1 MDKIE
6 RPLGP
11 LVVDIS
17 GTTLTNDEIKTLQ
30 HPLVGM
36 VILFTR
42 NFENIEQLRTLTHD
56 IHALRNPP
64 LLIGV
69 DHEGGRIQRFRQG
82 FTQIPSMK
90 SLGELYDTD
99 SQRAHALTGA
109 CGLWIWTTDKA
120 PLSATVLSTEI
131 RRLFPFFPRL

>member
-82 FTQIPSMK
+82 FTMIP
-90 SLGELYDTD
+90 
-99 SQRAHALTGA
+99 
-109 CGLWIWTTDKA
+109 
-120 PLSATVLSTEI
+120 I
-131 RRLFPFFPRL
+131 RKEPMH